1 MRQGDCYS
9 VSDQNKPEQNIDG
22 LRFSILAKITSKIE
36 LKPKK
41 NQDTGKRLASL
52 MQTITKVNYLI
63 DHMAQC
69 FKFILFFLSSSINVL
84 HFRHV
89 LPSSRF

>member
-41 NQDTGKRLASL
+41 IKIQENDL
-52 MQTITKVNYLI
+52 
-63 DHMAQC
+63 
-69 FKFILFFLSSSINVL
+69 
-84 HFRHV
+84 
-89 LPSSRF
+89 LP